1 MLPVVRRGTR
11 AQIVDSSLR
20 MSLLWPSI
28 KKIKLTRNMRALLDP
43 YFSEYLLRVGD
54 GTEESLEGDLIRI
67 PEELV
72 IPYTTEGE
80 SKQRLI
86 ESIFPSL
93 QLNGGLSEYIISRAI
108 LSTRNEYVDE
118 LNQQMIDIFSGD
130 EMIYYSF
137 DKAVDDTA
145 NHYPTEFL
153 NSLTPSGLP
162 PHLLKLKLGCPIIL
176 LWNLDPSNGLCN
188 STRLIYR
195 NFQNNAIDAG
205 IAVEQ
210 HAGKI
215 IFLLRILMCPSDDEM
230 FSFKFT
236 QKQFSIRLSFAMII
250 NKAKDKQFLTSAS
263 IYLSMFFRTASYMSH
278 CQEVRHD
285 IQQKSC

>member
-1 MLPVVRRGTR
+1 
-11 AQIVDSSLR
+11 
-20 MSLLWPSI
+20 
-28 KKIKLTRNMRALLDP
+28 LTRNMRALLDP

-54 GTEESLEGDLIRI
+54 GIEESLEGDFFCI

-93 QLNGGLSEYIISRAI
+93 HLNGGSSEYIISRTI

-118 LNQQMIDIFSGD
+118 LNQQMINIFSGD
-130 EMIYYSF
+130 EMIYYTF
-137 DKAVDDTA
+137 NKAEDDTA

-176 LWNLDPSNGLCN
+176 LRNLDPSNGLCN
-188 STRLIYR
+188 GTRLICQK
-195 NFQNNAIDAG
+195 FQNNAIDAE
-205 IAVEQ
+205 IAVGE
-210 HAGKI
+210 HASKQ
-215 IFLLRILMCPSDDEM
+215 IFLSRIPMCPSDDEM
-230 FSFKFT
+230 FPFKFT
-236 QKQFSIRLSFAMII
+236 RKQFPIRLSFTRII
-250 NKAKDKQFLTSAS
+250 NKVQGQTIPNVG
-263 IYLSMFFRTASYMSH
+263 IYLPEHVFSH
-278 CQEVRHD
+278 GQLYVALSRGTSRATTKVMLKRKEKIDAPRVYTK
-285 IQQKSC
+285 I

>member
-1 MLPVVRRGTR
+1 MLFRSVVRRGTR
-11 AQIVDSSLR
+11 VQIVDSSLR

-28 KKIKLTRNMRALLDP
+28 KKKKLTRNMRALLDP

-54 GTEESLEGDLIRI
+54 GTEESLEGDLIHI

-130 EMIYYSF
+130 EIIYYSF
-137 DKAVDDTA
+137 DKAEDDTT

-153 NSLTPSGLP
+153 NYLTPSGLP
-162 PHLLKLKLGCPIIL
+162 PHLLK
-176 LWNLDPSNGLCN
+176 
-188 STRLIYR
+188 
-195 NFQNNAIDAG
+195 
-205 IAVEQ
+205 
-210 HAGKI
+210 
-215 IFLLRILMCPSDDEM
+215 
-230 FSFKFT
+230 
-236 QKQFSIRLSFAMII
+236 
-250 NKAKDKQFLTSAS
+250 
-263 IYLSMFFRTASYMSH
+263 
-278 CQEVRHD
+278 
-285 IQQKSC
+285 